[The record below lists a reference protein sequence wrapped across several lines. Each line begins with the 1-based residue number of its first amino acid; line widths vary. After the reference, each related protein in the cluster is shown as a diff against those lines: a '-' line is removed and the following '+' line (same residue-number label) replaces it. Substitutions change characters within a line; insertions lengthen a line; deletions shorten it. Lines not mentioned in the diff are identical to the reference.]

1 MAASRVSEAS
11 VYQPGHVNYLHF
23 DPVHT
28 TDADKRKGLQPAR
41 WGGRCSVNNAIG
53 FSRLD
58 ITAIIYEL
66 ETNIIAYVIVLS

>member
-28 TDADKRKGLQPAR
+28 TDADNRKGKPAR
-41 WGGRCSVNNAIG
+41 WGGRCSVSNAIG
-53 FSRLD
+53 FSRLE
-58 ITAIIYEL
+58 ITFIIYEL
-66 ETNIIAYVIVLS
+66 ETRIIAYVIVLR